1 MEVEL
6 LEVVEGGGS
15 EPAVQ
20 RRGAAH
26 ADGEA
31 ADGAPVRGE
40 YAGDPAGG
48 NALAAEV
55 EAERSGGPDVAPP
68 GGEDLRAAAV
78 LGGET
83 RDDLAEDGVG

>member
-1 MEVEL
+1 M
-6 LEVVEGGGS
+6 
-15 EPAVQ
+15 
-20 RRGAAH
+20 
-26 ADGEA
+26 
-31 ADGAPVRGE
+31 RGE